1 MIIGLL
7 TKKLILFVTTLYY
20 SINSNRIWN
29 IQLFFKALVL
39 SLPAMVVFVIIRI
52 LIPQMNDNPQYLSN
66 LNEIL
71 TVVYVLEMQ
80 LIRKRLALKV

>member
-7 TKKLILFVTTLYY
+7 TKESVLFVITLYY
-20 SINSNRIWN
+20 SINSKKIWN
-29 IQLFFKALVL
+29 IQLFFKTLIL
-39 SLPAMVVFVIIRI
+39 SLPEIVVFVIVRI
-52 LIPQMNDNPQYLSN
+52 LMPQMNDNPEYLSN
-66 LNEIL
+66 LNEIY

>member
-7 TKKLILFVTTLYY
+7 TKESVLFVITLYY
-20 SINSNRIWN
+20 SINSKKIWN
-29 IQLFFKALVL
+29 IQLFFKTLIL
-39 SLPAMVVFVIIRI
+39 SLPEIVVFVIIRI
-52 LIPQMNDNPQYLSN
+52 LMPQMNDNPEYLSN